1 MAVMFQ
7 RLHPMFAGEVSGID
21 LRAVDDRQTLEE
33 IRAGLDEFAVLVF
46 RNQRFTDEEQS
57 EFTER
62 FGKAVAASSQSGG
75 GNTEAD
81 PNAPALSTIEHR
93 LVLDLIKVSNVDKR
107 KIGRP
112 RCGEK
117 RVQTGK

>member
-81 PNAPALSTIEHR
+81 PNDTALSTIEHR
-93 LVLDLIKVSNVDKR
+93 LDLDIDSATCR
-107 KIGRP
+107 
-112 RCGEK
+112 E
-117 RVQTGK
+117 RVCQYG